1 MRKLAISSALDAPA
15 MARFVR
21 LQNIEHYRRLLADPD
36 NRDATQVRTIVKLLA
51 DEEARES

>member
-1 MRKLAISSALDAPA
+1 

-36 NRDATQVRTIVKLLA
+36 NRDATRVRTIMKLLA
-51 DEEARES
+51 DEEAREGLELPN